1 MAQLLIPQGRDC
13 VYLSRKDEAVFFA
26 WLKSIPGVVRVEGVG
41 RRLVVTLKSTQLS
54 DAALRELIALHSR
67 YRLPMRSL
75 AQFETSKNR
84 RWFRSAQT
92 YWYRKVFGR
101 AL

>member
-1 MAQLLIPQGRDC
+1 MAHLLIPQGRAC
-13 VYLSRKDEAVFFA
+13 VYFSRKDEAAFFA

-41 RRLVVTLKSTQLS
+41 RRLVVTLRSARLS
-54 DAALRELIALHSR
+54 DSALRELIALHSR

-75 AQFETSKNR
+75 AQFETPKNR
-84 RWFRSAQT
+84 KWFRSP